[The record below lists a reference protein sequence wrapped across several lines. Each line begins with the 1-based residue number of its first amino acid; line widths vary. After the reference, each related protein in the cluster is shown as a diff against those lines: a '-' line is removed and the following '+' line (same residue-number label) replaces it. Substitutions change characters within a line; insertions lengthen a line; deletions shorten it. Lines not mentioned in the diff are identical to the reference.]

1 MAFASQY
8 LSKQRE
14 MISHISG
21 TPSERLRYIIVIP
34 AFCEP
39 SLTIALDSL
48 WECDRPAFDTEV
60 IIVVNASENASD
72 DIKQLNHNTTI
83 KAAEWIEKH
92 PDPRLIF
99 HLIHCDH
106 FPAKDAG
113 VGLARKTGMDEALYR
128 FSLIGQ
134 ASGYILSFDADC
146 HCDRNYLA
154 AIETALQI
162 ANPHGFNVYFEHPVS
177 GSEFTERNY
186 EGIIDYEI
194 HLRYVNQFLRTCG
207 FPFAFH
213 TVGSCFGVRA
223 DIYARQGGMNKKKAG
238 EDFYFLHKIIPL
250 GHFID
255 IVTTRVIPSPRASSR
270 VPFGTGVAI
279 GKFLQGSSQITTYHP
294 QIFLSL
300 RQFFVKTAQFYKA
313 SPQTIETIIA
323 ELPEVLKDFLYKND
337 ALQAIAEVNANC
349 STQHTFTIRF
359 FRWFDAFRIVKYLNY
374 ASLNGYPGIPVH
386 EAALQLLTLKGIG
399 LSETASGLEILEKLR
414 ALERKG

>member
-39 SLTIALDSL
+39 NLNTALDSL

-60 IIVVNASENASD
+60 IVVINSSENASD
-72 DIKQLNHNTTI
+72 EIKQQNHNTRI

-99 HLIHCDH
+99 HLIYCDH

-128 FSLIGQ
+128 FGLIGQ
-134 ASGYILSFDADC
+134 PSGYILSFDADC
-146 HCDRNYLA
+146 RCDRNYLS
-154 AIETALQI
+154 AIEQALQI
-162 ANPHGFNVYFEHPVS
+162 ASPHGFNVYFEHPVC
-177 GSEFTERNY
+177 GSEFSERNY
-186 EGIIDYEI
+186 EGIMDYEI

-223 DIYARQGGMNKKKAG
+223 DIYAQQGGMNKKKAG

-250 GHFID
+250 GNFID
-255 IVTTRVIPSPRASSR
+255 IGTTRVIPSPRASSR

-279 GKFLQGSSQITTYHP
+279 GKFLRGSSRITTYHP

-300 RQFFVKTAQFYKA
+300 RPLFGNLVQFYKA
-313 SPQTIETIIA
+313 SPQTIESIIA
-323 ELPEVLKDFLYKND
+323 EFPEVLKEFLKKND
-337 ALQAIAEVNANC
+337 VFQAIAEVNANC
-349 STQHTFTIRF
+349 SSQHTFTIRF

-374 ASLNGYPGIPVH
+374 ASLNGYPGIPVC
-386 EAALQLLTLKGIG
+386 EAALELLTIKGSG
-399 LSETASGLEILEKLR
+399 LSETASGLDILEKLR